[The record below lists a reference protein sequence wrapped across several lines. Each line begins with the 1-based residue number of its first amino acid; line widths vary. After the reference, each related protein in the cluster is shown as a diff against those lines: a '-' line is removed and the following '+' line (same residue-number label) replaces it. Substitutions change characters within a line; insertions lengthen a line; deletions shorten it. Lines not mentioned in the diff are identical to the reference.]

1 MGMTELRVQID
12 QLDAKITDLVC
23 RRMDLCGQI
32 AEEKQKRRVDV
43 LDTGREREILTRVGK
58 WAGEPLDVYLRM
70 FYSVLFDLSRSYQ
83 AALMGEETELG
94 RKIERAI
101 AETEPRFPRR
111 GTVACPGTQG
121 TCFQAACDRFFSRA
135 EIFYFRNFE
144 GVFQAVDQGLCDYG
158 VLPIE
163 SGAGSSL
170 DSVYGLMHRF
180 GFHIVRSTRLHTSAQ
195 DDTVPGDLE
204 VPVDQ
209 ARGGGKGDTRFI
221 CVARGLEIY
230 PGSDR
235 VSLVLCLPHTSGSL
249 YRMIVRFAALDLNL
263 TKLESRPIA
272 GNDFEHLFYIDL
284 EASVW
289 SDEVVRFLGECAA
302 SGRLFDFLGS
312 YREI

>member
-1 MGMTELRVQID
+1 MGMTELRAQID

-135 EIFYFRNFE
+135 EIFYFRNSR
-144 GVFQAVDQGLCDYG
+144 GVPGGGSRVMRLRG
-158 VLPIE
+158 VLPI

-170 DSVYGLMHRF
+170 DSVCGTDAPLGSHRQ
-180 GFHIVRSTRLHTSAQ
+180 RSTPAHLGQNDICPWRPRG
-195 DDTVPGDLE
+195 PGR
-204 VPVDQ
+204 PG
-209 ARGGGKGDTRFI
+209 ARRWKDDTRFI

-230 PGSDR
+230 PDR
-235 VSLVLCLPHTSGSL
+235 TG
-249 YRMIVRFAALDLNL
+249 
-263 TKLESRPIA
+263 
-272 GNDFEHLFYIDL
+272 
-284 EASVW
+284 
-289 SDEVVRFLGECAA
+289 
-302 SGRLFDFLGS
+302 
-312 YREI
+312 